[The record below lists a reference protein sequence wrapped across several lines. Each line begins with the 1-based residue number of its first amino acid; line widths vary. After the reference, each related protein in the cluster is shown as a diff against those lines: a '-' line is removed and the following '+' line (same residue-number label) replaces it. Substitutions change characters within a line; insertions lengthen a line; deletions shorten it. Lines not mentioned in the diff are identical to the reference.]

1 MKKQLRTKHLSHV
14 AINVSNTGR
23 SMVEMLGTL
32 AIIGVL
38 SLVALTAYKIAL
50 NSHKAN
56 VLLEDVRLYAA
67 TILHNEYNIDNN
79 RCFDMRAVITWLS
92 VE

>member
-1 MKKQLRTKHLSHV
+1 MKKQLRTNHLSHV

-56 VLLEDVRLYAA
+56 VLLEDAPLEK
-67 TILHNEYNIDNN
+67 N
-79 RCFDMRAVITWLS
+79 
-92 VE
+92 